1 MVELEILIL
10 VVDLDDCTLGKYS
23 CVHADIVAV
32 DILVKLLVFH
42 KEEPVEQ
49 FGDETIVVSGGLK
62 PVGAATEGISWDH

>member
-1 MVELEILIL
+1 MLLNLEELEYIE
-10 VVDLDDCTLGKYS
+10 VGY

-49 FGDETIVVSGGLK
+49 FGDETIVVSSGLK
-62 PVGAATEGISWDH
+62 PVGAALKVLCISYSSSTD